1 MIDQKT
7 APYGALVLRVGLGV
21 MFIAH
26 SVYLKFF
33 VFTLAGTAQFFGS
46 LGLPEFSAYLVFA
59 AEAAGGLALVL
70 GFRVRLVSLALLPV
84 LAGAFWVHSGN
95 GWLFSAE
102 GGGWEYPLFLMV
114 ASVAQALMGSGAYAL
129 APDIGEREG
138 DLQPEPAG

>member
-7 APYGALVLRVGLGV
+7 APYGALLLRVGLGV

-59 AEAAGGLALVL
+59 AEAAGGLALIL
-70 GFRVRLVSLALLPV
+70 GVKVRLVSLALLPI
-84 LAGAFWVHSGN
+84 LMGAFWVHSGN
-95 GWLFSAE
+95 GWVFSAK

-114 ASVAQALMGSGAYAL
+114 ASMAQALMGSGAYAL
-129 APDIGEREG
+129 TSDIGERNA
-138 DLQPEPAG
+138 DLQLEPAE